1 MGPIG
6 TGSLEDELSAAPSEV
21 AGGIL
26 DHIDRE
32 AVYGEHN
39 FYDRLFYLKIITENN
54 TETIPTAPNNFVAPV
69 EHDPSADSTESE
81 KTLQRLRNVAH
92 YSQSRRQFFYPSEFH

>member
-39 FYDRLFYLKIITENN
+39 FMTD
-54 TETIPTAPNNFVAPV
+54 
-69 EHDPSADSTESE
+69 
-81 KTLQRLRNVAH
+81 
-92 YSQSRRQFFYPSEFH
+92 FFI